1 MTRQMT
7 RRSPC
12 SRESTASCLSVSK
25 VAWRQESFSYEAKFK
40 GSGIVSLPNERR
52 RAIRLLVMCAIVRMG
67 RSRHSQRDR
76 RAVSKRSNTIS
87 RPDRSGPLWIKWKKF
102 FWSRRDVIQHFEL
115 RDDLLTNMDH
125 LKSLIREVPDFPKP
139 GINFYDITTLLK
151 HPEGLRNTVDAL
163 AAQFEGERVDSVIGV
178 EARGFIFAPALA
190 YHLGAGFVPVRK
202 PRKLPAECA
211 SISYDLEYGQ
221 DTLEIHRDAIGDGHR
236 VLIADDLLATGG
248 TARAVVDLVEQL
260 GGTVVG
266 LVFVV
271 ELEFLPGREKLAGYD
286 VRSLIKYQS

>member
-1 MTRQMT
+1 
-7 RRSPC
+7 
-12 SRESTASCLSVSK
+12 
-25 VAWRQESFSYEAKFK
+25 
-40 GSGIVSLPNERR
+40 
-52 RAIRLLVMCAIVRMG
+52 
-67 RSRHSQRDR
+67 
-76 RAVSKRSNTIS
+76 
-87 RPDRSGPLWIKWKKF
+87 
-102 FWSRRDVIQHFEL
+102 
-115 RDDLLTNMDH
+115 MDH

-163 AAQFEGERVDSVIGV
+163 ALEFKGEHVDSVIGI

-190 YHLGAGFVPVRK
+190 YHLGTGFVPVRK
-202 PRKLPAECA
+202 PKKLPAECA
-211 SISYDLEYGQ
+211 SVSYDLEYGQ
-221 DTLEIHRDAIGDGHR
+221 DTLQIHRDAVGDGHR
-236 VLIADDLLATGG
+236 VIIADDLLATGG
-248 TARAVVDLVEQL
+248 TARAVCDLVEQL